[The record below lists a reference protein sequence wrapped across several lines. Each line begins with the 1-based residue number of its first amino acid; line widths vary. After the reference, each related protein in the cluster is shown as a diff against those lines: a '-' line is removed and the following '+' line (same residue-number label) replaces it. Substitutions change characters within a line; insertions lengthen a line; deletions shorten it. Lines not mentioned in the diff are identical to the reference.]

1 MNYYFSG
8 IGNFDIPQK
17 ERLSQLC
24 THRLQSCHRDYV
36 KQSHDWLSF
45 ASRPVN
51 QKRVEIMLDSGA
63 FTAWNKGGQV
73 ELEPLMEVYSEMVE
87 KYEDGLKAI
96 WLINLDKIPGQRGR
110 TATEEEIDDA
120 IRVSD
125 RNFAILEQEFGPRV
139 LPVFHQN
146 ESKKRL
152 REVASMAQYICISP
166 RNDLGERYRIS
177 WAAEVHNLLKDLKYQ
192 GAPIQTH
199 GLATTGMKMMDM
211 VPWYSADSAWWLSTA
226 INGSIMYVSQTG
238 IIKTILVS
246 EKSPGRKDKNQ
257 HYVSMA
263 KPIQRYIDERLAVH
277 GYTIKDVMEHHTPR
291 MMVCILEVLEWLKI
305 ATTAPIPTTGLFDL

>member
-8 IGNFDIPQK
+8 IGNFDYTQK

-45 ASRPVN
+45 ASKPVN
-51 QKRVEIMLDSGA
+51 QKKIEIMLDSGA
-63 FTAWNKGGQV
+63 FTAWNKGGEV
-73 ELEPLMEVYSEMVE
+73 ELEPLLDVYSDMVE

-110 TATEEEIDDA
+110 TATEDEINCA
-120 IRVSD
+120 IKVSD
-125 RNFAILEQEFGPRV
+125 ENFAILEREFGHRV

-146 ESKKRL
+146 ESRRRL
-152 REVASMAQYICISP
+152 REVAAMAKYICISP

-177 WAAEVHNLLKDLKYQ
+177 WAAEVHSLLKES
-192 GAPIQTH
+192 GNRTH

-257 HYVSMA
+257 HYISMA
-263 KPIQRYIDERLAVH
+263 KPIQKYIDERLDVH

-291 MMVCILEVLEWLKI
+291 MIVCILEILEWLKI
-305 ATTAPIPTTGLFDL
+305 STTAPIPTAGLFDL

>member
-8 IGNFDIPQK
+8 IGNFDHSQK

-45 ASRPVN
+45 ASKPLNR
-51 QKRVEIMLDSGA
+51 KRIEIMLDSGA
-63 FTAWNKGGQV
+63 FTAWNKGGEV
-73 ELEPLMEVYSEMVE
+73 ELEPLIDVYAEMIE
-87 KYEDGLKAI
+87 KYEGGLKAI

-110 TATEEEIDDA
+110 TATEQEIEDA
-120 IRVSD
+120 IRISD
-125 RNFAILEQEFGPRV
+125 HNFARLQEAFGHRV

-146 ESKKRL
+146 ESKSRL
-152 REVASMAQYICISP
+152 IEVTGQADYICVSP
-166 RNDLGERYRIS
+166 RNDLGEKFRIS
-177 WAAEVHNLLKDLKYQ
+177 WAAEVHSLLKGLNKR
-192 GAPIQTH
+192 TH

-238 IIKTILVS
+238 IIKTLLVS
-246 EKSPGRKDKNQ
+246 ERSPGRKDKNQ
-257 HYVSMA
+257 HYISMA
-263 KPIQRYIDERLAVH
+263 RPIQRYIDERLAVH

-291 MMVCILEVLEWLKI
+291 MIVCILEILEWLKI
-305 ATTAPIPTTGLFDL
+305 AAVRPIPTSGLFDL

>member
-1 MNYYFSG
+1 MIKYYFSG
-8 IGNFDIPQK
+8 IGNFDYKQK

-36 KQSHDWLSF
+36 KQTHDWLSF
-45 ASRPVN
+45 ASKPVN
-51 QKRVEIMLDSGA
+51 QKKIEIMLDSGA
-63 FTAWNKGGQV
+63 FTAWNKGGEV
-73 ELEPLMEVYSEMVE
+73 ELEPLLEVYSDMVE

-110 TATEEEIDDA
+110 TATEDEINCA
-120 IRVSD
+120 IKVSD
-125 RNFAILEQEFGPRV
+125 ENFAILEREFGPRV

-146 ESKKRL
+146 ESRRRL
-152 REVASMAQYICISP
+152 REVAAMAKYICISP
-166 RNDLGERYRIS
+166 RNDLGERHRIS
-177 WAAEVHNLLKDLKYQ
+177 WAAEVHSLLKELGNK
-192 GAPIQTH
+192 TH

-246 EKSPGRKDKNQ
+246 ERSPGRKDKNQ
-257 HYVSMA
+257 HYISMA
-263 KPIQRYIDERLAVH
+263 KPIQKYIDERLDVH
-277 GYTIKDVMEHHTPR
+277 GYTIRDVMEHHTPR
-291 MMVCILEVLEWLKI
+291 MIVCILEILEWLKI